1 MRERGE
7 KWWKDEEAGGL
18 QRVRGREMR
27 NTKKR
32 SERKKGKKEG
42 EKAISR

>member
-1 MRERGE
+1 MRRQEGYSE
-7 KWWKDEEAGGL
+7 KG
-18 QRVRGREMR
+18 GREMR